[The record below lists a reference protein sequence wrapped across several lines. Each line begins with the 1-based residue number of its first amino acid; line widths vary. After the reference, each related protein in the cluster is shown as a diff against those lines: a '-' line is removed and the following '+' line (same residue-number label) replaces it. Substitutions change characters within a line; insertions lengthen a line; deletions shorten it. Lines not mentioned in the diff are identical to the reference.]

1 MRKQRIFK
9 WFLMVAM
16 LITGMLLGGPAIR
29 AAADDTTA
37 TDEET
42 LDVYTPAWHGKVPD
56 TRPSISAQSPFS
68 APEGC
73 IASIN
78 LDNNIT
84 VSDSTTFGD
93 ILSDLNSDSALVKR
107 SMMEYSSIANGLF
120 LISDINSD
128 AAATISN
135 VFDHTSMNTADLE
148 NMPTEKPVEYTKSPG
163 HYYIVLPGQPNKYT
177 AKIIINQLNASGETS
192 DIATTT
198 ATSAYTTGL
207 FTISAKYLVDDAFVI
222 NAGTGQEMTL
232 TRIMDMDGSD
242 YETFPVDVNQGPQ
255 TFTIVP
261 QDQLLHATVN
271 YKFADGTEAAPSAK
285 LSGYAGLTTVS
296 AKSPTISGYTPDQK
310 EVAVAFAPTEKT
322 YTVTY
327 KANPTTPTATESS
340 ASSSTADEATTFT
353 PFKIYGKRALY
364 TYKNAT
370 FKKNQRVSHYA
381 QKSKAYAPIFEVVG
395 TAKSTSGHLRYKLA
409 DGTYVT
415 ANADYVGALYWQGMY
430 QKLYVTNPKGTN
442 AYDGTRFAQA
452 TKQKHYRQGT
462 ALTVVKQT
470 QVGQTTRY
478 ELTNG
483 TYVTGNKQWVSPTK
497 PRLVKQVKVKR
508 TIRLYRDVNGSTFIK
523 RIKPGKTLTVTG
535 WDYSHGRNPR
545 LSGTLRYRVAGG
557 YITANRQFV
566 VAN

>member
-1 MRKQRIFK
+1 MRKQRMYK

-16 LITGMLLGGPAIR
+16 LLAGMLLGGPAPR
-29 AAADDTTA
+29 AMADDTT
-37 TDEET
+37 TTGEMT
-42 LDVYTPAWHGKVPD
+42 LDVYTPAWRGKVPD
-56 TRPSISAQSPFS
+56 TRPSISSQNPFS

-310 EVAVAFAPTEKT
+310 AVAVAFAPTEKT

-327 KANPTTPTATESS
+327 KANPTTPPTTESS